1 MNLKNLNQSSVLK
14 SKGKFQCVNN
24 RDKNKHLLWR
34 AGFGISANDL
44 PNIITQPTSDLYNT
58 IESKT
63 LLPVEKIHFKI
74 QNTDALQKDANG
86 SLNMEAANKI
96 TSEKKRQAQIA
107 KDNLKNLN
115 STWIQKMVDTD
126 DQLREKMALFW
137 HGHFACA
144 ILNPLYQ
151 QELLHIIRTNAFGN
165 FKDLLIG
172 VSKSAAMST
181 FLNNRQNVKE
191 HPNENFAREV
201 MELFTLGRGNY
212 TEQDIKESARAF
224 TGWSADKEGAFVFI
238 SQHHDSNEKVFFGKK
253 GNFTGDDILEMIL
266 EKKGTARFIAA
277 KIYRYFVNEQTP
289 NEKHIKWLAERF
301 FNSNYD
307 IKALMRDVFTADWFY
322 DEANMGSKIK
332 SPVELIV
339 GIQRLLPMEIANKE
353 VLMIL
358 QRNLGQ
364 VLFSPPNVAG
374 WPGGTTWIDSSTLLL
389 RLKTPEIMMTNKK
402 FNIKPKQND
411 DIQMGQPEKFD
422 TAKDINGSDG
432 FATGTKV
439 DWTTFIS
446 KVKSVSGSNPYD
458 YLQEL
463 LLQVPKPR
471 FNKNT
476 IVNSI
481 TESIADD
488 YIKQLTLNL
497 MSTPE
502 YQMC

>member
-1 MNLKNLNQSSVLK
+1 
-14 SKGKFQCVNN
+14 VNN

-34 AGFGISANDL
+34 AGFGISTNDLPSINTLSANDL
-44 PNIITQPTSDLYNT
+44 YHT

-63 LLPVEKIHFKI
+63 LLPVEEIHFEI
-74 QNTDALQKDANG
+74 QNTDALQKNTNG
-86 SLNMEAANKI
+86 SLNIKAANKI
-96 TSEKKRQAQIA
+96 VSEKKLQAEIA
-107 KDNLKNLN
+107 RDNLKNLN
-115 STWIQKMVDTD
+115 STWIQKMVATE

-151 QELLHIIRTNAFGN
+151 QQLLHVIRTNALGN
-165 FKDLLIG
+165 FKDLLVG

-181 FLNNRQNVKE
+181 FLNNRQNIKE

-238 SQHHDSNEKVFFGKK
+238 NQHHDGGEKVFFCKT
-253 GNFTGDDILEMIL
+253 GNYTGDDILEMIL
-266 EKKGTARFIAA
+266 EKKQTAHFIAA

-289 NEKHIKWLAERF
+289 NEKHIKWLGERF
-301 FNSNYD
+301 YNSNYD

-322 DEANMGSKIK
+322 DEANIGSKIK
-332 SPVELIV
+332 SPIELIV
-339 GIQRLLPMEIANKE
+339 GIQRLLPMEITNKG

-389 RLKTPEIMMTNKK
+389 RLKTPEIMMTNKR
-402 FNIKPKQND
+402 FNIKPKQD
-411 DIQMGQPEKFD
+411 DDTQMGQPERFN
-422 TAKDINGSDG
+422 TAKDTNGITG
-432 FATGTKV
+432 FETGTKV
-439 DWTTFIS
+439 NWDIFIS
-446 KVKSVSGSNPYD
+446 KVKTLSGSNPYD
-458 YLQEL
+458 FLREL
-463 LLQVPKPR
+463 LLQVNKPR
-471 FNKNT
+471 FNKNSVVDSK
-476 IVNSI
+476 IESI
-481 TESIADD
+481 TDD
-488 YIKQLTLNL
+488 YIRQLTLNF